1 MTFTA
6 VLENAARFLAFGR
19 YIFGGGGPRIR
30 LGIAHGDRM
39 GERHEQRG
47 YDHVAEH
54 RDACAH

>member
-19 YIFGGGGPRIR
+19 YILGGGGPRIR

-39 GERHEQRG
+39 RERHEQRSG
-47 YDHVAEH
+47 KLFLLA
-54 RDACAH
+54 